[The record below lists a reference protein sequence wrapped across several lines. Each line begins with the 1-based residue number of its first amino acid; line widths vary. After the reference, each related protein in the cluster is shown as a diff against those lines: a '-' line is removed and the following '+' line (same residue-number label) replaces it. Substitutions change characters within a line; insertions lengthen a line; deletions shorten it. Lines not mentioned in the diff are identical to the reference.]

1 MGRKV
6 LRFMPQLVI
15 IILVSIESKMLQA
28 FIWVTIHELS
38 HLLISYKLSLERE
51 EFGIHPLGAYLK
63 VKDLDYTSPNTDI
76 IISLTGPLCNL
87 FFAVIFYI
95 LYYFHSVDFFWL
107 SFRSNIVLFIFN
119 MLPAFPLDGARIL
132 RAYLSKKKL
141 YKTAYKI
148 TVKCSFVIASILL
161 CGFIF
166 LLIFRVVNIS
176 MGLMAVSILIW
187 TYREKERIMYIIM
200 GDIVKKRSRFLKQKY
215 IESKSISV
223 SVELSL
229 AEALGLID
237 KNKYNVFLLLDEEMR
252 FLGTLYEEDIILS
265 AKEYGNITLEELIS
279 KEEYKGKLHR
289 D

>member
-1 MGRKV
+1 
-6 LRFMPQLVI
+6 
-15 IILVSIESKMLQA
+15 
-28 FIWVTIHELS
+28 
-38 HLLISYKLSLERE
+38 
-51 EFGIHPLGAYLK
+51 
-63 VKDLDYTSPNTDI
+63 
-76 IISLTGPLCNL
+76 
-87 FFAVIFYI
+87 
-95 LYYFHSVDFFWL
+95 
-107 SFRSNIVLFIFN
+107 
-119 MLPAFPLDGARIL
+119 
-132 RAYLSKKKL
+132 
-141 YKTAYKI
+141 
-148 TVKCSFVIASILL
+148 
-161 CGFIF
+161 
-166 LLIFRVVNIS
+166 
-176 MGLMAVSILIW
+176 
-187 TYREKERIMYIIM
+187 MYIIM